1 MKVDELSLDIW
12 RNIIYMGLF
21 ESETLQIEDVLN
33 LIQVNSS
40 LNKLLRDNSIWGTV
54 YDEIYGNVYSEYE
67 VIRKKENGCAGNA
80 YTSFL
85 YTYRNEQE
93 FILLLTKYDP
103 TSENY
108 NIGHYLDKYC
118 NNIEYFPIVKRLN
131 DLENARIKEA
141 LQERR
146 EIDISR
152 SALLANLNMNFN
164 YRFAIDYLADEY
176 KQDVA
181 QKNDK
186 CYERFWFKISHF
198 DNAFTHMIEL
208 RRTKL
213 QNIASLLHEKVTMK
227 ILYDGSWDDNVV
239 LQTGSGNSRATVI
252 VKNELAFR
260 NFFGYII
267 QLILS
272 NFKLEDASVASR
284 VRWLHNSSD
293 RYFLEDF
300 SLIRVYAGES
310 CGHPMLINSIIVKMI
325 SDIFSSKY
333 NFMLKGSGVAEK
345 LQVSMTKTFIYI
357 KNFYFMAFHDDSYAW
372 RVDTYSINDVVVFL
386 RQELNIRSPSTIAY
400 YLKPLTTKDMLDFFF
415 NIPFNNNDDSFYK
428 ENQTEALFAP
438 NTDEV
443 LNENRHIPRYSKENY
458 HFASFLTKLCLIEII
473 KEGYSEFLLASEL
486 EKSFNAF
493 NNFIHF
499 KTLMQ
504 TPKLAEPLRL
514 SLKKYFRLS
523 TVEADTFYRLNF
535 DLNDP
540 ANSKISFGRMT
551 RLENLSSD
559 NAFPPGTI
567 VGHLRSLKLGVVIGR
582 VASNSTSKA
591 YYKVYTSSASVDTFS
606 ESSLQKI
613 SSTKLCDKDL
623 LISFFQ
629 LCRIDILALLYF
641 KSLTFVNGQYKFVP
655 CFKLPFNDKCY

>member
-12 RNIIYMGLF
+12 RNIINSGLF
-21 ESETLQIEDVLN
+21 ELGTLHIEDVLN

-40 LNKLLRDNSIWGTV
+40 LNKLLKDNSIWGTV
-54 YDEIYGNVYSEYE
+54 YDKVYGNVFLEYE
-67 VIRKKENGCAGNA
+67 VQRKEENVCADNA
-80 YTSFL
+80 YTRFL
-85 YTYRNEQE
+85 NTYRKEQE
-93 FILLLTKYDP
+93 FISLLTNYGL

-118 NNIEYFPIVKRLN
+118 NKIEYFPIVKRLS

-141 LQERR
+141 LKERR

-152 SALLANLNMNFN
+152 SALLANLNVNFN
-164 YRFAIDYLADEY
+164 YYFAIDYLANEY
-176 KQDVA
+176 KQDIILR
-181 QKNDK
+181 NDK
-186 CYERFWFKISHF
+186 CYELFWFKISHF
-198 DNAFTHMIEL
+198 DNAFTQMIEL

-213 QNIASLLHEKVTMK
+213 QNIVCLLHEKVTMK

-239 LQTGSGNSRATVI
+239 LKTGSGSSRDIVI
-252 VKNELAFR
+252 VKNELVLR
-260 NFFGYII
+260 NFFGYVIE
-267 QLILS
+267 LILS
-272 NFKLEDASVASR
+272 NFKLEDTDIASR
-284 VRWLHNSSD
+284 IRWLQNSSD

-300 SLIRVYAGES
+300 SLIRVYAGAS

-325 SDIFSSKY
+325 SDLFTSKY
-333 NFMLKGSGVAEK
+333 DFMLKGSASAEQ

-357 KNFYFMAFHDDSYAW
+357 KNLYFMAFHDESYVW
-372 RVDTYSINDVVVFL
+372 RVDTYSINDVVHFL
-386 RQELNIRSPSTIAY
+386 RQELNIRSPSTVAY
-400 YLKPLTTKDMLDFFF
+400 YLKPLTTKDMLEFFF
-415 NIPFNNNDDSFYK
+415 NIPFNNNDGSFY
-428 ENQTEALFAP
+428 EESQTEALFAP
-438 NTDEV
+438 NAEEV
-443 LNENRHIPRYSKENY
+443 LNQTRYIPRYSRENY
-458 HFASFLTKLCLIEII
+458 HFASLLSKLCQIEHV
-473 KEGYSEFLLASEL
+473 KEGYAEYLLASEL
-486 EKSFNAF
+486 EKSFNTF

-504 TPKLAEPLRL
+504 TTKLAEPLRL
-514 SLKKYFRLS
+514 SLQKYFRLS
-523 TVEADTFYRLNF
+523 TINADTFYKLNF
-535 DLNDP
+535 DLNDA
-540 ANSKISFGRMT
+540 ANSRISFGRMT

-582 VASNSTSKA
+582 VTSNPTSKA
-591 YYKVYTSSASVDTFS
+591 YYKVYTSSGSVDTFS

-613 SSTKLCDKDL
+613 SSTNLCNEDL

-641 KSLTFVNGQYKFVP
+641 KSLTFVNDQYKFVP